1 MNKEDIK
8 NGSRLP
14 FGTICIMAYIFAI
27 ISLCM
32 FWTCI
37 FFISLAIGII
47 CMILAIFQADDS
59 GGTIGSGGLP
69 WRL

>member
-1 MNKEDIK
+1 MNKDDIRD
-8 NGSRLP
+8 NSHFP
-14 FGTICIMAYIFAI
+14 FGTICMIAYIFAI

-37 FFISLAIGII
+37 FFVSLIIGVI

-59 GGTIGSGGLP
+59 GGTIGGGGLP